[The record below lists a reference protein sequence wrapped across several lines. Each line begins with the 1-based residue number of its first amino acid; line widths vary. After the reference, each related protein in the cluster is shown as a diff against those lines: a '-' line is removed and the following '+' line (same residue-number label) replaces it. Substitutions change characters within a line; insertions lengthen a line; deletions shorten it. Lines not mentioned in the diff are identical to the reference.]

1 MSRAMSKVLLAAAVV
16 GLTSVA
22 ALAQQST
29 TSETKTFEVIA
40 VQGNQLVVS
49 LPEGTRELTVA
60 DDFRFTVNGQQLAVR
75 DLRPGMKGTAT
86 ITTRTTVTPVTVTE
100 VKNGTVA
107 YAAGSTIIVRTDEGI
122 RSFTQSEVDKR
133 GVKIMRSGKPAQVS
147 DFRQGDR
154 LSATIITAMP
164 PKVVT
169 EQEVQAT
176 LATAASSP
184 RRRKCARR
192 KCARR
197 KCARPRSVRDGAGN
211 GRRRCRFRGCSGQNT
226 AQDRQPTAVVRARH
240 RVGSFDGTR
249 ADDPPSLGPL
259 GAYVV
264 TVRARG
270 ATPSA
275 AVGLLRHSIDV
286 MACHEGAFGLP

>member
-1 MSRAMSKVLLAAAVV
+1 MSRGMSKVLLAAAVV

-100 VKNGTVA
+100 VKDGTVA
-107 YAAGSTIIVRTDEGI
+107 YAAGSTIIVRTPEGI

-164 PKVVT
+164 PKVVS

-184 RRRKCARR
+184 RAASAPAASAPAASAPAASAPAR
-192 KCARR
+192 A
-197 KCARPRSVRDGAGN
+197 ASGTAQATGGGGAGSA
-211 GRRRCRFRGCSGQNT
+211 GAPARTLPKTASPQPLFALATVLALSMGLALTIRRRL
-226 AQDRQPTAVVRARH
+226 VH
-240 RVGSFDGTR
+240 
-249 ADDPPSLGPL
+249 
-259 GAYVV
+259 
-264 TVRARG
+264 
-270 ATPSA
+270 
-275 AVGLLRHSIDV
+275 
-286 MACHEGAFGLP
+286 

>member
-1 MSRAMSKVLLAAAVV
+1 MSQAIRKAALAAAVV

-29 TSETKTFEVIA
+29 TSETKTFEVLA

-60 DDFRFTVNGQQLAVR
+60 DDFRFTVNGQQLGVR

-107 YAAGSTIIVRTDEGI
+107 YASGGTIIVRTDEGI
-122 RSFTQSEVDKR
+122 RSFTQGEVDKR

-154 LSATIITAMP
+154 LSATIITSMP
-164 PKVVT
+164 PRVVT

-176 LATAASSP
+176 LASAPASSPARAASASGGGSAASSGGSASAP
-184 RRRKCARR
+184 ARTLSGR
-192 KCARR
+192 AAGQLTR
-197 KCARPRSVRDGAGN
+197 ARP
-211 GRRRCRFRGCSGQNT
+211 
-226 AQDRQPTAVVRARH
+226 
-240 RVGSFDGTR
+240 
-249 ADDPPSLGPL
+249 
-259 GAYVV
+259 
-264 TVRARG
+264 
-270 ATPSA
+270 
-275 AVGLLRHSIDV
+275 LL
-286 MACHEGAFGLP
+286 